1 MRHKNCQ
8 LKTIDIYWYCSR
20 LCSNFPLPIIL
31 YHKSNISQKCPS
43 PFIKMYY
50 KLAFLKNLKA
60 TCIEHITNVYRLV
73 RCMQRYLVSCRDRF
87 QDLGPF
93 LIYKVYYACFLF
105 RFGTI
110 PFFYLYQRSIS
121 SSVSLI

>member
-1 MRHKNCQ
+1 MPAC
-8 LKTIDIYWYCSR
+8 T
-20 LCSNFPLPIIL
+20 
-31 YHKSNISQKCPS
+31 S

-60 TCIEHITNVYRLV
+60 TCIKHITNVYRLV